1 MHSLPRILLREGA
14 LSSGLLSPHCAI
26 PSRSSAHLRGPLR
39 LGAGSQLRVFDGAS
53 PEFVARISL
62 DNCSRATLLSELRPL
77 PPPQRTQTVLLAP
90 PLDRARHAFLVEK
103 ATELGADAIVHVHY
117 DRAER
122 LTRADRGPGADDD
135 DFELSP
141 DANERAFISAA
152 SAFCAPARQHQ
163 LRMRASTVRAWAR
176 DATQQSERLRAPLLG
191 LAPVL
196 PLSDALRLFTEAKPP
211 LLVPGPRLVL
221 FCDERLAA
229 TRSQDIGG
237 AVSAWRRDFVG
248 EEGGAIALIIGPEG
262 GLTDKERA
270 IASSSTLTR
279 CVRLTSSVLRAETAA
294 IAALAQ
300 LLSHL

>member
-1 MHSLPRILLREGA
+1 M
-14 LSSGLLSPHCAI
+14 
-26 PSRSSAHLRGPLR
+26 
-39 LGAGSQLRVFDGAS
+39 
-53 PEFVARISL
+53 
-62 DNCSRATLLSELRPL
+62 
-77 PPPQRTQTVLLAP
+77 
-90 PLDRARHAFLVEK
+90 
-103 ATELGADAIVHVHY
+103 
-117 DRAER
+117 
-122 LTRADRGPGADDD
+122 
-135 DFELSP
+135 
-141 DANERAFISAA
+141 SAA
-152 SAFCAPARQHQ
+152 SAFCAPARQQQ

-237 AVSAWRRDFVG
+237 AVSAWRREFA
-248 EEGGAIALIIGPEG
+248 GGRGTIALVIGPEG

-300 LLSHL
+300 LLARWRGPHAAAPNQS